1 MTAQDHIEKIG
12 AAITALEKA
21 TKEVRKA
28 SKDVVLKTQAL
39 HEALEAAQTDYLT
52 AHANDGNVAAFS
64 GGTNKPPVGYPDEP
78 VEP

>member
-1 MTAQDHIEKIG
+1 MTAQGHIENIG

-52 AHANDGNVAAFS
+52 VHANDGSVVAFS
-64 GGTNKPPVGYPDEP
+64 GGTNKPPVNDPDEP